1 MFKLM
6 ARQALAA
13 TPQIITELKQPRQ
26 QLQQCAKFTYLTMKY
41 NSVAFFARA
50 FFIFVHVADVLVLS
64 MTWKD
69 LFWWSCV
76 DNMSIIWWQ
85 YRSNLSSYLKHCFQF
100 NSMIFRLH
108 FSGIMTWNIVIEKII
123 TEMQS
128 YILRWGSGC
137 HQCHPGL
144 SSL

>member
-6 ARQALAA
+6 ARQALAV
-13 TPQIITELKQPRQ
+13 TPQIIMELKQPRQ

-50 FFIFVHVADVLVLS
+50 FFIFVHFADVLVLS
-64 MTWKD
+64 MTWND
-69 LFWWSCV
+69 HLFWWSCV

-100 NSMIFRLH
+100 NSMIFRIH
-108 FSGIMTWNIVIEKII
+108 FSGIMTWNIVIQKLLQKCKVIFLDEVLAVINV
-123 TEMQS
+123 T
-128 YILRWGSGC
+128 LA
-137 HQCHPGL
+137 
-144 SSL
+144 